1 MPSPYCRWCAE
12 RKVPDKFTPEQRSKV
27 MSRVKGRDTRP
38 EKLVRSLLHRM
49 GYRFRLHR
57 KDLPG
62 KPDVVLPKHRKI
74 VFVHGCFWHGHEG
87 CRRATRPG
95 SNTEFW
101 NRKLDANIER
111 DVRAQ
116 HELES
121 TGWEVLTVWQCET
134 HDVPMLSERLKTFL
148 SEG

>member
-1 MPSPYCRWCAE
+1 M
-12 RKVPDKFTPEQRSKV
+12 

-87 CRRATRPG
+87 CRRASRPK
-95 SNTEFW
+95 SNVEFW
-101 NRKLDANIER
+101 NRKIDANIER
-111 DVRAQ
+111 DARAQ
-116 HELES
+116 RELES
-121 TGWEVLTVWQCET
+121 SGWKILTVWQCET
-134 HDVPMLSERLKTFL
+134 HDVPMLRERLETFL
-148 SEG
+148 SKG